1 VGKPPYT
8 NGTSDPTGNVRAMVG
23 DAVDRLDELREA
35 ETRRVNEMTALRDKF
50 QDKLDAAEAKRI
62 DAIRAVD
69 VAAVTVAN
77 DKATAQAAVLARQ
90 VTESRDTL
98 QALVAS
104 TAAATATQL
113 TNLLSPITER
123 LTSLEKN
130 QYTGEGKETKSLDMR
145 TVLFAAA
152 TVIISVGA
160 IIVAVLK

>member
-1 VGKPPYT
+1 
-8 NGTSDPTGNVRAMVG
+8 MVG

-50 QDKLDAAEAKRI
+50 QDKLDTAEAKRI

>member
-1 VGKPPYT
+1 
-8 NGTSDPTGNVRAMVG
+8 MVG

>member
-1 VGKPPYT
+1 
-8 NGTSDPTGNVRAMVG
+8 MVG

-50 QDKLDAAEAKRI
+50 QDKLDTAEAKRI

-113 TNLLSPITER
+113 TNFLSPITER

>member
-1 VGKPPYT
+1 
-8 NGTSDPTGNVRAMVG
+8 MVG

-35 ETRRVNEMTALRDKF
+35 ETRRINEMTALRDKF
-50 QDKLDAAEAKRI
+50 QDKLDTAEAKRI

>member
-1 VGKPPYT
+1 
-8 NGTSDPTGNVRAMVG
+8 
-23 DAVDRLDELREA
+23 
-35 ETRRVNEMTALRDKF
+35 
-50 QDKLDAAEAKRI
+50 
-62 DAIRAVD
+62 
-69 VAAVTVAN
+69 
-77 DKATAQAAVLARQ
+77 VLARQ